1 MTLRL
6 SSQRDRT
13 PKSLGNKIQ
22 LPSSSSSSPF
32 KLSSRWHFGRFYFRF
47 HLAFTILFLIIISVI
62 KVKRFRF
69 SFCIGL
75 FSGQRGSCPNM
86 ICWWLR
92 VNRFFFSF
100 SFINLFELFQTWSA
114 CEQLLFVVLVTLP
127 PNVGFHHSPTH
138 GLTVNM
144 KCKIDANAV
153 DCSLYTV
160 RIHSILY
167 RSHCYAINPPHCTG
181 HWKNPPSSFTN
192 NMEKSQLPPS
202 CPDFILTQYQY
213 W

>member
-1 MTLRL
+1 MVFVLGIWSRLRTKTYQTLELYSTKNSFQNITITMTLRL

-13 PKSLGNKIQ
+13 PKSLENKIQ

-62 KVKRFRF
+62 KVKRFRC

-92 VNRFFFSF
+92 VNRFFF
-100 SFINLFELFQTWSA
+100 LF
-114 CEQLLFVVLVTLP
+114 LLFICLNSSKHDLLV
-127 PNVGFHHSPTH
+127 N
-138 GLTVNM
+138 
-144 KCKIDANAV
+144 
-153 DCSLYTV
+153 
-160 RIHSILY
+160 
-167 RSHCYAINPPHCTG
+167 
-181 HWKNPPSSFTN
+181 SFF
-192 NMEKSQLPPS
+192 L
-202 CPDFILTQYQY
+202 
-213 W
+213 

>member
-13 PKSLGNKIQ
+13 PKSLENKIQ

-62 KVKRFRF
+62 KVKRFRC

-144 KCKIDANAV
+144 KCKIDAK
-153 DCSLYTV
+153 CSWLFSVHCTTV
-160 RIHSILY
+160 RIHSILNALL
-167 RSHCYAINPPHCTG
+167 CYQSAPL
-181 HWKNPPSSFTN
+181 HWPL
-192 NMEKSQLPPS
+192 EKSSL
-202 CPDFILTQYQY
+202 ILHQ
-213 W
+213 